1 MSENTSPKK
10 VKVKTVKVSEKPNH
24 SRGETQQVGTNHSI
38 NNEKLPPNYNAVE
51 ETTDNKGNT
60 ESKEGLIK
68 KYKRVIIAVA
78 AILALILVF
87 STCNNSEDGPATQ
100 GPAENVESTIFS
112 KLPQSENST
121 VSVSNVT
128 NANSV
133 WLNGYTDINDFEYY
147 TDGTEIYIKKYH
159 GNSDKVRVASTYDIN
174 GTTCNVV
181 SFEDATFLF
190 SRVSSVIIPNGTR
203 YLANNTFNTSG
214 IKFLYLP
221 NTLMGIEDSFWG
233 YFHDVQKI
241 YYGGSQE
248 EWNNLYNAGSA
259 NLDAKQIV
267 FGQNPDE
274 LK

>member
-112 KLPQSENST
+112 KVPQS
-121 VSVSNVT
+121 V
-128 NANSV
+128 
-133 WLNGYTDINDFEYY
+133 L
-147 TDGTEIYIKKYH
+147 
-159 GNSDKVRVASTYDIN
+159 
-174 GTTCNVV
+174 
-181 SFEDATFLF
+181 
-190 SRVSSVIIPNGTR
+190 
-203 YLANNTFNTSG
+203 
-214 IKFLYLP
+214 
-221 NTLMGIEDSFWG
+221 TLMILSTILMG
-233 YFHDVQKI
+233 QKSI
-241 YYGGSQE
+241 
-248 EWNNLYNAGSA
+248 
-259 NLDAKQIV
+259 
-267 FGQNPDE
+267 
-274 LK
+274 LKSIMVTPIRLE